1 MEKEE
6 MLEQTNDT
14 ENVETQTTEENVE
27 GIELTDTTDADE
39 SISDEPEKEEVKMF
53 TQEDV
58 DKIVKK
64 RLARQEKDY
73 QKELSKYKN
82 VESVL
87 NAGLKTKSIEE
98 AESTLRNYYKEQ
110 GIDLPEP
117 TKPGLS
123 DKELQILGQAEADE
137 ILELGLEEAEV
148 EANRLAKKGH
158 QNWNAKEQAIFNKL
172 ASTLTYEKQ
181 KKELKTIGA
190 DTKILDSKE
199 FKDFA
204 NQFNSNT
211 DIKNIYNL
219 YSKTSLPKEN
229 KNIEKMGSMKNNA
242 TEEVKEEYTYEEA
255 LKFTRKDYDNNPKL
269 YEAVCRSMAKW

>member
-6 MLEQTNDT
+6 MLEQTNES
-14 ENVETQTTEENVE
+14 ENVETQTTEENME

-64 RLARQEKDY
+64 RLARQERDY

-82 VESVL
+82 VENVLSV
-87 NAGLKTKSIEE
+87 GLGTKSIEE
-98 AESTLRNYYKEQ
+98 SETKLRNFYKEQ
-110 GIDLPEP
+110 GVEIPESK
-117 TKPGLS
+117 TGLS

-158 QNWNAKEQAIFNKL
+158 QNWNAKEQATFQKL
-172 ASTLTYEKQ
+172 ASTLNYEKQ
-181 KKELKTIGA
+181 KKELKSIGV
-190 DTKILDSKE
+190 DIKILDSKE

-242 TEEVKEEYTYEEA
+242 TEEVKDFYTYEES
-255 LKFTRKDYDNNPKL
+255 LNFTRKDFEKNPAL
-269 YEAVCRSMAKW
+269 YKAIEQSMTKW